1 MAGVVSGAVVVALT
15 LYETLSVEWLPVPWP
30 LAVMTAL
37 ACGVA
42 AGPGFVAVTTRQY
55 LGLISATRGKLPWRL
70 AAFLRWCHERGLLR
84 SAGTV
89 YQVRHDELLE
99 WLRR

>member
-1 MAGVVSGAVVVALT
+1 MVSGAVVVLLT
-15 LYETLSVEWLPVPWP
+15 LGTLCVEWLRVPWP
-30 LAVMTAL
+30 LAAVTAL

-42 AGPGFVAVTTRQY
+42 AGPGFVSVTGRQH
-55 LGLISATRGKLPWRL
+55 LALLLTTRGKLPWRL
-70 AAFLRWCHERGLLR
+70 TAFLRWCHERGLLR

>member
-1 MAGVVSGAVVVALT
+1 M
-15 LYETLSVEWLPVPWP
+15 P
-30 LAVMTAL
+30 LAVLTAL

-42 AGPGFVAVTTRQY
+42 AGPGFVAVTSRQY
-55 LGLISATRGKLPWRL
+55 LGLLSVSRGKLPWRL
-70 AAFLRWCHERGLLR
+70 AALLRWCHERGLLR

-89 YQVRHDELLE
+89 YQLRHDELLE